1 MNRHGRSRGPRR
13 AVLVAF
19 VVGAA
24 TTTGL
29 SASPAMAAQ
38 LDTHGSKTGLANVSR
53 PQGLDPDGRAQQA
66 NHIHAAATN
75 GPWITRE
82 EILSRAESW
91 LDPSV
96 PYSQWVYQ
104 DGYRTDCSGYVSMA
118 WETNG
123 NFWTGDLNTIAV
135 AISYDDLRPGDI
147 LLYQNWANPVNGS
160 HVVLFD
166 HWTDDVGGDFAIYEQ
181 APPNTMHRLWSQAGY
196 SRSLFRP
203 FRYVNASDSDE
214 QSKLA
219 DVEGNGRV
227 DRRDRSEQRPVGVP
241 ESGWGGAERHVRGLS
256 SRSRAG

>member
-1 MNRHGRSRGPRR
+1 MNRHGRSRGLRR
-13 AVLVAF
+13 AVLAAF

-24 TTTGL
+24 TATGL

-38 LDTHGSKTGLANVSR
+38 LGTDGSGTGLANVSR

-66 NHIHAAATN
+66 NDIHAATS
-75 GPWITRE
+75 GPQITRE

-91 LDPSV
+91 LHPSV
-96 PYSQWVYQ
+96 PYSQSAYQ

-147 LLYQNWANPVNGS
+147 LLYHNWANPVKGS

-166 HWTDDVGGDFAIYEQ
+166 HWTDDVGGDFTIYEQ

-203 FRYVNASDSDE
+203 FRYVNVSDSDDIE
-214 QSKLA
+214 
-219 DVEGNGRV
+219 ENGRV
-227 DRRDRSEQRPVGVP
+227 ARLDRSEQRPVGVP
-241 ESGWGGAERHVRGLS
+241 ESGWGGAERHVHGLS
-256 SRSRAG
+256 SRLPASL